1 MGVMVVVVP
10 FAETIIG
17 LFGCDDDMANDVAVF
32 VPTGDELDELFEPGF
47 LCFRYLTLY
56 RL

>member
-1 MGVMVVVVP
+1 MVVVVP